1 MNTGRHPIVAVDER
15 PGLSG
20 VWRLFSPVHRRRLLL
35 SVPAAILAAGLSVAV
50 VLAPDPVYRSQ
61 AVVLIDQ
68 PRLEAATDQAGV
80 VPKLGSLRFKYAAIA
95 RTTQVIGPVA
105 DQLGLSQAE
114 VRRRANVEIPQD
126 ALVLLTTAET
136 PDRQSAPRIAQAVA
150 ERLVSYASEDQTAAG
165 IAEPE
170 QVRLTVVQPALGAA
184 KLAPST
190 LRAVLVALAIGAVT
204 LVLSYLGFQ
213 MLGERRTL
221 PV

>member
-1 MNTGRHPIVAVDER
+1 M
-15 PGLSG
+15 
-20 VWRLFSPVHRRRLLL
+20 L
-35 SVPAAILAAGLSVAV
+35 SVPAAVLAAGLAVAV
-50 VLAPDPVYRSQ
+50 VLAPDPVYVAQ

-80 VPKLGSLRFKYAAIA
+80 VPKLGSLRFKYAALA
-95 RTTQVIGPVA
+95 RTAPVVGPVA
-105 DQLGLSQAE
+105 EQLGLSQAE
-114 VRRRANVEIPQD
+114 VRRRADVEVPQD
-126 ALVLLTTAET
+126 ALVLLATAKT
-136 PDRQSAPRIAQAVA
+136 PQRDSAPKIAQALA

-165 IAEPE
+165 IAEAE

-190 LRAVLVALAIGAVT
+190 LRAVLVAIAIGAVT

-213 MLGERRTL
+213 ALGERQTL